1 MKMCYKHHSTFTPFE
16 RMHAI
21 GTNGITEIANQMG
34 LFENK
39 LLSLSSLDIEYEK
52 VNFTKEKEEINN
64 KNWLVRYEFME
75 MMLRIAGEMY
85 LKTNTVKTW
94 HEAIKMFYD
103 NNAVKYFK
111 KFNTAQPWREEKL
124 WFEQQDYIFK

>member
-1 MKMCYKHHSTFTPFE
+1 
-16 RMHAI
+16 
-21 GTNGITEIANQMG
+21 MG

-85 LKTNTVKTW
+85 LKTDKVKTW
-94 HEAIKMFYD
+94 HEAIQMFYD

-124 WFEQQDYIFK
+124 WFEQQDYIFKRHKTIIDNVRNSV